1 MLGELMTVPVQ
12 RDTAGQHRASINRP
26 DTMIVECPHCGANC
40 PVDEKQF
47 AGNPKLQAQC
57 QQCHSNFIVNAPPK
71 IPQPAA
77 EQTLALAVLEGPGR
91 GQVFRLSKT
100 RMVLGRSGADIV
112 LYDPEVSRKHCA
124 IEVHGSTATLI
135 DLGTTNGT
143 FVSDKS
149 IQRYELEHLSRFRIG
164 ATTLLFTVTDNRVAE
179 SEPPATLVVRPR
191 RG

>member
-1 MLGELMTVPVQ
+1 MTVPVQ

-47 AGNPKLQAQC
+47 AGKPKLQAQC

-164 ATTLLFTVTDNRVAE
+164 ATTLLFTVTDSRVAE